1 MQGVFETEVPPRS
14 LRIRTAAVVLSLVAG
29 ARIDQA
35 HARLDLA
42 ADWLA
47 AACPPGRG
55 ASRDLRDLS
64 SAASG
69 ALIRAGEDGTR
80 TTDAAGQTR

>member
-42 ADWLA
+42 SEWLA
-47 AACPPGRG
+47 AAGRTRRG
-55 ASRDLRDLS
+55 VSKNLRDLS